1 MTDPHVQR
9 ALDGFRRLVRAL
21 RTASVTSERSLGVS
35 AAQLFVLRQLA
46 AHPGLSLG
54 ELAERTLTA
63 QSSVS
68 EVVARLASRGL
79 VARETSTSDR
89 RRAEVRLTAEGSA
102 IVRRSPD
109 AVQEEL
115 FAALDRLAPAQRQA
129 LAEALEAWVR
139 EAGLTETE
147 PSMFFEDNGGA

>member
-89 RRAEVRLTAEGSA
+89 RRAEVRLTAEGTA
-102 IVRRSPD
+102 VVRRAPD
-109 AVQEEL
+109 AVQEQL
-115 FAALDRLAPAQRQA
+115 FAALDRLPTAQRQA
-129 LAEALEAWVR
+129 LAEGLEAWVR
-139 EAGLTETE
+139 EAGLAETE
-147 PSMFFEDNGGA
+147 PSMFFEDNGS